1 MRLRVNSYLTQNL
14 EIQSTHL
21 QMLQIKGS
29 LLLTGEVW
37 GTERLHVLQGDIS
50 DQAGDRSLSI
60 TMNYAPSYKHCHLS
74 HSLLYFKQLFDY
86 TVWKGDISLRCRD
99 LTCSVGRGTRQ
110 RARWQ
115 FSARGW
121 ASVPLLSSRDVSC
134 TAQRCEEH
142 RCSCRQFNS
151 WISES
156 GPDAEFGI
164 IKTFK

>member
-37 GTERLHVLQGDIS
+37 GMERLHVLQGDIS

-86 TVWKGDISLRCRD
+86 TV
-99 LTCSVGRGTRQ
+99 
-110 RARWQ
+110 
-115 FSARGW
+115 
-121 ASVPLLSSRDVSC
+121 
-134 TAQRCEEH
+134 
-142 RCSCRQFNS
+142 
-151 WISES
+151 
-156 GPDAEFGI
+156 
-164 IKTFK
+164 